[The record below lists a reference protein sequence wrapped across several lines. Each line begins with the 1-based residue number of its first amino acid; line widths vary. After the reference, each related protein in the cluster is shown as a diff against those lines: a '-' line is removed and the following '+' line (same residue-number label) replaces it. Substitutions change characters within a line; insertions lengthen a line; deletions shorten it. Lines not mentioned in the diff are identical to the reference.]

1 MATRL
6 SATDGVYTVTITG
19 SIVEP
24 ASGNVFKTITGTP
37 LSIIVFDPSVTFIT
51 TSPVDDVLYYLGG
64 PALTVTLPSYYSSK
78 NYLSL

>member
-1 MATRL
+1 MATSL

-24 ASGNVFKTITGTP
+24 VSGSLFKTLTGTP

-51 TSPVDDVLYYLGG
+51 TSPIDDILYYLGG
-64 PALTVTLPSYYSSK
+64 PTLTVTLPSYYSSK